1 MGSATYSLRVGT
13 LAQLALSMILVG
25 VPAFAPAAPRT
36 WNFDREPV
44 GKLPANFASAL
55 TGRGPTGQWTVTQDE
70 SAPSPPNVLAPTSA
84 DSTDYRFPL
93 AIAEDTSY
101 RDLALSVSFKAIS
114 GKVDRAAGLVFRLQ
128 DQDNYYVVRANA
140 LEDNLCLYRV
150 GKGRRVQFAGANL
163 QVTANSW
170 HAIKVEARGHEFKCS
185 YDGVLQFTARDD
197 TFKEAGKIGLWTK
210 ADSVTYF
217 DDLTVEDLSG
227 ARGSKVPGK
236 TLAQKLVDD
245 LVAKRPGIVRVG
257 MHLTPPNSPAN
268 IIVASNVAA
277 KIGQKSD
284 PEDLQAMRTGRP
296 VVLREDGNFDITLP
310 LHDASG
316 KLIGA
321 IGLTIRPGA
330 GEQESSTT
338 RWARGIARELGM
350 QISSKAK
357 LFEATE

>member
-1 MGSATYSLRVGT
+1 MNPTTDRFRSSI
-13 LAQLALSMILVG
+13 LALLTISTILSG
-25 VPAFAPAAPRT
+25 ATAFAQSAQQT
-36 WNFDREPV
+36 WNFDRDPV

-55 TGRGPTGQWTVTQDE
+55 TGRGLTGQWTVTQDE
-70 SAPSPPNVLAPTSA
+70 SAPSPPHVLAQTSA

-101 RDLALSVSFKAIS
+101 RDLALSVKFKAVS

-128 DQDNYYVVRANA
+128 DKDNYYVVRANA
-140 LEDNLCLYRV
+140 LEDNLRLYHV
-150 GKGRRVQFAGANL
+150 VKGRRAQFAGANL
-163 QVTANSW
+163 KVTANSW
-170 HAIKVEARGHEFKCS
+170 HEIKVEARGHEFKCY
-185 YDGVLQFTARDD
+185 YDGMLQFTARDE
-197 TFKEAGKIGLWTK
+197 TLKESGKIGLWTK

-236 TLAQKLVDD
+236 ILAQKLVDD

-257 MHLTPPNSPAN
+257 MHLTPPNGPDN

-277 KIGQKSD
+277 KVGQKSD

-310 LHDASG
+310 LHDSSG

-321 IGLTIRPGA
+321 IGLTIRPGP
-330 GEQESSTT
+330 GEQESSVT
-338 RWARGIARELGM
+338 RRASGIARELGM
-350 QISSKAK
+350 QIPSKAK
-357 LFEATE
+357 LFEAAE